1 LLFNSLAFLVFF
13 PTFLLAYL
21 ATRGPLRLWL
31 TLLSS
36 YFFYAWWDWRLLPL
50 LWFQTGLDFFV
61 GRAVYRMPDRRRRR
75 RLLAVSL
82 TTNLSL
88 LGFFKYFHFGV
99 ESARG
104 LARLLGFE
112 VPDVTLQILLPVGI
126 SFYTF
131 QSMSYVI
138 DVYRGEIEPEP
149 SLLRFATAV
158 ALFVHLVAGPIVR
171 ARHLLPQLR
180 SDRVFDA
187 DVATAGFE
195 QALWGFFKKMA
206 IADSLAPLVDV
217 QFAAPNLHDGTS
229 LLLAVYFYA
238 VQIYCDFSGY
248 TDIALGLAKILGY
261 DLGVNFDRPYFSTS
275 FSDFWR
281 RWHISLSSWLRDYLY
296 ISLGGNRRGAPRTY
310 VNLMLTMLIGGLW
323 HGANWTFVAWGG
335 LHGLYLVV
343 ERALRPALAR
353 GVAAARVPGFLVR
366 LGSGLLVFHAVCF
379 AWIFFRAQSFGAA
392 SEVIHG
398 ILTRS
403 HFSFAQVT
411 DKFLVTKALLL
422 CALLFAVEAAS
433 FQTSWVT
440 RLRAQP
446 AVRLAGAALVVWG
459 IAVLATFSGANFIY
473 FQF

>member
-13 PTFLLAYL
+13 PAFFVAYL
-21 ATRGPLRLWL
+21 ATRGVVRLWL
-31 TLLSS
+31 TLLAS

-50 LWFQTGLDFFV
+50 LWFQTALDFFV
-61 GRAVYRMPDRRRRR
+61 GRAVYRMPDPRRRR

-82 TTNLSL
+82 TTNLAL
-88 LGFFKYFHFGV
+88 LAFFKYFHFGV
-99 ESARG
+99 ASARG
-104 LARLLGFE
+104 LAHWLGFE
-112 VPDVTLQILLPVGI
+112 VPEVTLQILLPVGI

-131 QSMSYVI
+131 QSMSYVL

-171 ARHLLPQLR
+171 ARHLLPQLHG
-180 SDRVFDA
+180 DRPFDA
-187 DVATAGFE
+187 EIATAGFE

-206 IADSLAPLVDV
+206 IADSLAPLVDA
-217 QFAAPNLHDGTS
+217 QFAAPPLHDGMS
-229 LLLAVYFYA
+229 LLLGVYFYA

-275 FSDFWR
+275 FSEFWR

-296 ISLGGNRRGAPRTY
+296 ISLGGNRRGSARTY

-343 ERALRPALAR
+343 ERALRPAFAR
-353 GVAAARVPGFLVR
+353 ALAAARVPDFAVR
-366 LGSGLLVFHAVCF
+366 LASGLLVFHGVCF
-379 AWIFFRAQSFGAA
+379 AWIFFRAQTFGIAWQ
-392 SEVIHG
+392 VIEG
-398 ILTRS
+398 IATRTQL
-403 HFSFAQVT
+403 SFAQVP
-411 DKFLVTKALLL
+411 DKFLVAKALLL
-422 CALLFAVEAAS
+422 CGVLFAVELAS
-433 FQTSWVT
+433 FQTAWVA
-440 RLRAQP
+440 RLRARP
-446 AVRLAGAALVVWG
+446 VARLASAALVVWG

>member
-1 LLFNSLAFLVFF
+1 MLFNSLAFLVFF
-13 PTFLLAYL
+13 PSFLLAYL
-21 ATRGPLRLWL
+21 ATRGAARLWL
-31 TLLSS
+31 TLLAS

-61 GRAVYRMPDRRRRR
+61 ARTLFRMGDTLRRR
-75 RLLAVSL
+75 RLLALSL

-104 LARLLGFE
+104 LARLFGFE
-112 VPDVTLQILLPVGI
+112 VPELTLQILLPVGI

-158 ALFVHLVAGPIVR
+158 AMFVHLVAGPIVR
-171 ARHLLPQLR
+171 ARHLLPQLHG
-180 SDRVFDA
+180 DRPFDA

-206 IADSLAPLVDV
+206 IADSLAPLVDA
-217 QFAAPNLHDGTS
+217 QFASPGLHNGMS

-238 VQIYCDFSGY
+238 FQIYCDVSGY

-275 FSDFWR
+275 FSEFWR

-296 ISLGGNRRGAPRTY
+296 ISLGGNRAGSARTY
-310 VNLMLTMLIGGLW
+310 LNLMLTMLIGGLW

-343 ERALRPALAR
+343 ERALRPSLER
-353 GVAAARVPGFLVR
+353 ARVALGVPWR
-366 LGSGLLVFHAVCF
+366 LAQLAAGLLVFHAVCF
-379 AWIFFRAQSFGAA
+379 AWIFFRAQSFHDAA
-392 SEVIHG
+392 EVIRG
-398 ILTRS
+398 IATRT
-403 HFSFAQVT
+403 HFSFAEVT
-411 DKFLVTKALLL
+411 DKFQVMKALLL
-422 CALLFAVEAAS
+422 CAVLFAVESLS
-433 FQTSWVT
+433 FQTRWVT
-440 RLRAQP
+440 ALRARP
-446 AVRLAGAALVVWG
+446 MARLATAAMVVWG
-459 IAVLATFSGANFIY
+459 IAILATFSGANFIY

>member
-1 LLFNSLAFLVFF
+1 MLFNSLAFLVFF

-21 ATRGPLRLWL
+21 ATRGTVRLWL
-31 TLLSS
+31 TLLAS

-61 GRAVYRMPDRRRRR
+61 ARAVYRMPDALPRR

-82 TTNLSL
+82 TTNLCL

-104 LARLLGFE
+104 LAHLFGFQ
-112 VPDVTLQILLPVGI
+112 VPEVTLQILLPVGI

-158 ALFVHLVAGPIVR
+158 AMFVHLVAGPIVR
-171 ARHLLPQLR
+171 ARHLLPQLHG
-180 SDRVFDA
+180 DRVFDA
-187 DVATAGFE
+187 DTATNGFE
-195 QALWGFFKKMA
+195 QALWGFFKKMV
-206 IADSLAPLVDV
+206 IADSLAPLVDA
-217 QFAAPNLHDGTS
+217 QFASPGLHDGMS
-229 LLLAVYFYA
+229 LILAVYLYA

-261 DLGVNFDRPYFSTS
+261 DLGVNFDRPYFATS

-296 ISLGGNRRGAPRTY
+296 ISLGGNRRGAARTY

-343 ERALRPALAR
+343 ERALQPSLERAVTAL
-353 GVAAARVPGFLVR
+353 RVPDFAVR
-366 LGSGLLVFHAVCF
+366 WGSRLLVFHAVCF
-379 AWIFFRAQSFGAA
+379 AWIFFRAQSFAAA
-392 SEVIHG
+392 SEVIRG
-398 ILTRS
+398 IATRTDL
-403 HFSFAQVT
+403 SFAQVT
-411 DKFLVTKALLL
+411 NKFLVAKAVLLVV
-422 CALLFAVEAAS
+422 LLFAVEAAS
-433 FQTSWVT
+433 FQTTWVT
-440 RLRAQP
+440 RFRAQP
-446 AVRLAGAALVVWG
+446 AARFATAALVVWG
-459 IAVLATFSGANFIY
+459 IALLATFSGANFIY
-473 FQF
+473 SQF